1 MTKGK
6 LIEVSHNPFWRES
19 GVGRVS
25 RKMSIVGLM
34 FLPQGLC
41 QVAGYSFT
49 RNFPLYSILGVCWSL
64 LVQTLK
70 QTVSFKMLILRKLHY
85 CHFCSNGH

>member
-41 QVAGYSFT
+41 QVAGYKRYSFT

-64 LVQTLK
+64 LLQTLK
-70 QTVSFKMLILRKLHY
+70 QTLSFKSLGTRL
-85 CHFCSNGH
+85 